1 MSSLIYMKVLMD
13 YVEGQNKNKTY
24 ICLMQDHLY
33 VLPNILPCIF
43 RYKLLHSYSV
53 YLDQNILRLL
63 VYHRAFIVFSEYFD
77 AVAKLHSRH
86 VVSPYFLTAYY
97 ILYV

>member
-33 VLPNILPCIF
+33 VLPNILPCICAA
-43 RYKLLHSYSV
+43 
-53 YLDQNILRLL
+53 Q
-63 VYHRAFIVFSEYFD
+63 
-77 AVAKLHSRH
+77 
-86 VVSPYFLTAYY
+86 YY
-97 ILYV
+97 IPIQFI

>member
-33 VLPNILPCIF
+33 VLPNILPCICAAQ
-43 RYKLLHSYSV
+43 YKLLHSYSV
-53 YLDQNILRLL
+53 HLDQNIFNL
-63 VYHRAFIVFSEYFD
+63 E
-77 AVAKLHSRH
+77 KNQQ
-86 VVSPYFLTAYY
+86 
-97 ILYV
+97 

>member
-33 VLPNILPCIF
+33 VLPNILPCISIQIITF
-43 RYKLLHSYSV
+43 L
-53 YLDQNILRLL
+53 
-63 VYHRAFIVFSEYFD
+63 FSLF
-77 AVAKLHSRH
+77 VHK
-86 VVSPYFLTAYY
+86 P
-97 ILYV
+97 

>member
-24 ICLMQDHLY
+24 ICLMQDNVSIEMITFLFSLFRSKYFEIIILSSCLY
-33 VLPNILPCIF
+33 CI
-43 RYKLLHSYSV
+43 
-53 YLDQNILRLL
+53 
-63 VYHRAFIVFSEYFD
+63 SEYFD

>member
-43 RYKLLHSYSV
+43 EHPLEE
-53 YLDQNILRLL
+53 
-63 VYHRAFIVFSEYFD
+63 FFD
-77 AVAKLHSRH
+77 
-86 VVSPYFLTAYY
+86 TNYY
-97 ILYV
+97 IPIQFI

>member
-33 VLPNILPCIF
+33 VLPNIF
-43 RYKLLHSYSV
+43 
-53 YLDQNILRLL
+53 
-63 VYHRAFIVFSEYFD
+63 FD
-77 AVAKLHSRH
+77 
-86 VVSPYFLTAYY
+86 TNYY
-97 ILYV
+97 IPIQFI